1 METKT
6 ISRQELYD
14 LVWAKPLGQV
24 AQIFQ
29 MKDHVL
35 KKLCQEHTIP
45 LPKLGYWQKIK
56 YGKAVQREELPKTKK
71 EIPIELLVDKK
82 GEAAYFKDSYL
93 RRVYELKHEDS
104 LNFEVPAKLGSMHP
118 LVKRTKIALDQW
130 EGRKSFSQH
139 RLYNGPEDILPI
151 HAEAKLRPRALCFM
165 NTLIVVIEKM
175 GHQLISEY
183 GRCHVQMF
191 GQKTEIN
198 LRQKF
203 NRVRTKGEHGYGE
216 ESWVKTEKLE
226 FMAGPSHDQKRWID
240 KKTMVLE
247 DCLPEIVAWIE
258 KDCRYW
264 HDLRAKQDEEKQLRE
279 LDSLRQKEQ
288 EKAIVDEKNKFDQL
302 VKDMEDWEKANR
314 IRAYITALE
323 GQVKSGSDFTADKIE
338 YIQWARKKAA
348 LLDPL
353 CNDRDL
359 DYPTLSKWD

>member
-1 METKT
+1 METMT

-14 LVWAKPLGQV
+14 LVWTKPLGQV
-24 AQIFQ
+24 AQIFR

-35 KKLCQEHTIP
+35 KRLCQEHTIP

-56 YGKAVQREELPKTKK
+56 YGKAVRREELPKTGN

-82 GEAAYFKDSYL
+82 GEAAYFKDSYQ
-93 RRVYELKHEDS
+93 RRVYGLKNDDA
-104 LNFEVPAKLGSMHP
+104 LNFEVPAKLGSIHP
-118 LVKRTKIALDQW
+118 LVKRTTIALGQW
-130 EGRKSFSQH
+130 DDKNKFSRH
-139 RLYNGPEDILPI
+139 RYHDGPEDILPI
-151 HAEAKLRPRALCFM
+151 HAEAKLRPRALRFM

-175 GHQLISEY
+175 GHQLIFEY

-191 GQKTEIN
+191 GQKTEIH

-258 KDCRYW
+258 KECRYW

-279 LDSLRQKEQ
+279 LESLRQKEQ
-288 EKAIVDEKNKFDQL
+288 EEAMIDEQNKFDRL
-302 VKDMEDWEKANR
+302 VKDVEGWEKANR

-323 GQVKSGSDFTADKIE
+323 GQVKSGSDIPADKIE

-348 LLDPL
+348 ILDPL
-353 CNDRDL
+353 CNESDMDH
-359 DYPTLSKWD
+359 PILSKRD